1 MNIEQLERMRK
12 GKGFI
17 AALDQSGG
25 STPKALKLYGVD
37 ESAYASEEE
46 MFNLVH
52 QMRTRIMTSPVFTS
66 ARILAVILFEETMN
80 RAIDGSGSAQ
90 YLWLRKGIIPFLK
103 IDNGLLAEVN
113 GAQLM
118 KPIPQLEERLIS
130 AKGHGVFGTKMRS
143 LIKLADQNG
152 IEACIR
158 QQFQIAEQVLESGL
172 MPILEP
178 EIDINSPEKSAAEAI
193 LKRELIEHLN
203 TLGSKKVMLKLT
215 LPDTAG
221 FYTELTA
228 HPAVLRVVAL
238 SGGYSRDQANAIL
251 AKNPELIA
259 SFSRALT
266 EGLKINQSETEFNEV
281 LDTSIQSIYKAS
293 VRK

>member
-37 ESAYASEEE
+37 ESAYSSEEE

-203 TLGSKKVMLKLT
+203 ALGSRTVMLKLT

>member
-203 TLGSKKVMLKLT
+203 ALGSRTVMLKLT

>member
-1 MNIEQLERMRK
+1 MRK

-37 ESAYASEEE
+37 ESAYSSEEE

-203 TLGSKKVMLKLT
+203 ALGSRTVMLKLT